1 LALCALAFSLHERE
15 PEFRDWMLKFNKAYS
30 TQAEYQTRFKV
41 YLAASETVDQLNAAA
56 EGANVTYGLNS
67 LADITPEEFKLRLG
81 SRVSNQ
87 PSVALVNAPLS
98 SAPNAFDWCK
108 EGKCSPI
115 KDQGQCGSCWA
126 FATTENIESVHAIRE
141 GSLPILAPQQIVDCD
156 TGEAGC
162 GGGDPKQAYQ
172 YVRSQGGLDTESYY
186 PYRAVNGNCKFS
198 AAHVGA
204 KINGEANGYGGSEA
218 QMAANLASTA
228 PFSIIVD
235 ASSWQYYTG
244 GILPA
249 SKCGHSLDHA
259 VVAVGYDISAKY
271 WRVRNSWGAG
281 WGESGYIRLEYNANT
296 CGLRTEVLTSTV

>member
-1 LALCALAFSLHERE
+1 LAFSTHERE
-15 PEFRDWMLKFNKAYS
+15 PEFREWMLKYNKGYA
-30 TQAEYQTRFKV
+30 TQLEYQTRFKV
-41 YLAASETVDQLNAAA
+41 YLAAIETVDQLNQNAP
-56 EGANVTYGLNS
+56 ANVTYALNS
-67 LADITPEEFKLRLG
+67 LADITAEEFRVRLG
-81 SRVSNQ
+81 SFVSNQ

-98 SAPNAFDWCK
+98 SAPNSFDWCNS
-108 EGKCSPI
+108 GKCTPI

-126 FATTENIESVHAIRE
+126 FATTENIESVHMIKE
-141 GSLPILAPQQIVDCD
+141 GSLPDLSPQQIVDCD

-162 GGGDPKQAYQ
+162 GGGDPKQAYM
-172 YVRSQGGLDTESYY
+172 YVRSQGGLDTESFY
-186 PYRAVNGNCKFS
+186 PYRAVGGSCKFS

-204 KINGEANGYGGSEA
+204 KISGEANGFGGSEN

-235 ASSWQYYTG
+235 ASSWQYYSS

-259 VVAVGYDISAKY
+259 VVAVGYDLSAKY

-281 WGESGYIRLEYNANT
+281 WGEHGFIRLEFGTNT